1 MELGIMLITAHC
13 KKMATKKRRKPVG
26 APSVENVAR
35 GSHLRKPTS
44 KPGSPK
50 KGRHQHTPHLAVKKI
65 LTIAAMPNEKLQNE
79 LVAQLD

>member
-1 MELGIMLITAHC
+1 
-13 KKMATKKRRKPVG
+13 MATKKRRKPVG

-35 GSHLRKPTS
+35 GSHFRKPTS

-50 KGRHQHTPHLAVKKI
+50 KARHPAHTPPRRQKN